1 MGRYRAVW
9 QVPGAPTLLVIGVLA
24 RLGIGMT
31 PLALLLLVAD
41 ATGRYAAGGV
51 AAGTYALAGAIANP
65 LVARLSDRIGAARIL
80 LTTAPAHA
88 VALAGAAVARPLA
101 LIMVLSTV
109 AGATYPPLTGAI
121 RGAWTH
127 LTPEGHPIRS
137 AALAAETS
145 LFEVVHVA
153 GPLLVAALA
162 ELAGGHEAALGV
174 AAAVTACGAAWIA
187 RLPVMR
193 TFQSPAA
200 RSGALGAPGFVA
212 LLSCVGLLGTGFGIV
227 TVGVPA
233 ATGGTLGAVLLG
245 LWSAG
250 SFAGGVWFGTRR
262 AARLVSR
269 RYAVLLGV
277 IAAGFV
283 ALSALPGPVALTAVL
298 VAGGVAI
305 APALTCENDL
315 VGRIAPA
322 AARNEA
328 YTWAMTVAM
337 VGSAAGGAVGGVI
350 VDQPGGPRWA
360 FLAAG
365 AVVVIAAA
373 VAALPRGPLH
383 RAAAGGRDRYALAA
397 GPAASTR

>member
-1 MGRYRAVW
+1 
-9 QVPGAPTLLVIGVLA
+9 
-24 RLGIGMT
+24 
-31 PLALLLLVAD
+31 
-41 ATGRYAAGGV
+41 
-51 AAGTYALAGAIANP
+51 
-65 LVARLSDRIGAARIL
+65 
-80 LTTAPAHA
+80 
-88 VALAGAAVARPLA
+88 
-101 LIMVLSTV
+101 
-109 AGATYPPLTGAI
+109 LTGAI

-162 ELAGGHEAALGV
+162 QVTGNHAAALGV
-174 AAAVTACGAAWIA
+174 AAAVTAGGAARIA

-193 TFQSPAA
+193 TGPAPSRPAA
-200 RSGALGAPGFVA
+200 LRAPGFVA
-212 LLSCVGLLGTGFGIV
+212 LLSCVGLLGAGFGIV

-233 ATGGTLGAVLLG
+233 ATGGTPGAVLLG

-250 SFAGGVWFGTRR
+250 SIAGGVWFGTRR

-269 RYAVLLGV
+269 RYALLLGV
-277 IAAGFV
+277 IATGFL
-283 ALSALPGPVALTAVL
+283 ALSAMPGPAPLAAAL

-315 VGRIAPA
+315 VSRIAPS

-328 YTWAMTVAM
+328 YTWAMTVAL
-337 VGSAAGGAVGGVI
+337 GCSAAGGAVAGVI
-350 VDQPGGPRWA
+350 VDHPGGPRWA

-365 AVVVIAAA
+365 ALVVLAAA
-373 VAALPRGPLH
+373 VAAVPRGPLH
-383 RAAAGGRDRYALAA
+383 RAAMGPRDHYALAA
-397 GPAASTR
+397 GSAASTT